1 MTEIAESHLQDGGR
15 VKDCLKKIRLS
26 SRHLLG
32 LINDVLDMSQIE
44 NGNFH
49 ISEEPISLPEV
60 LRDVNMITLA
70 GIRERGQI
78 FDVHVV
84 NLGQEQFLGDDL
96 RLRQILLNL
105 LSNAVKFTPAGG
117 QIVFRTE
124 QLPGTQGGRPLIR
137 FVVSDTGVGMSRE
150 FMEHIFEAFT
160 REQDSRT
167 DRIEGSGLGMCI
179 TKRLV
184 DMLGGT
190 VTVSSRPGV
199 GTTFEVT
206 LPMEPAPIRERPSL
220 PDMGV
225 LLVDRD
231 PVVLEQGCRLLEAL
245 GVEAGGT
252 DNVESAAAMIRD
264 RRQMGRE
271 YALVI
276 LDADMAGE
284 SGEEAGFILE
294 ELRGAGRLALSS
306 LEPGGNRSGL
316 AAMAAGFV
324 EKPFFRSTLR
334 NCILEYVQGETQSEQ
349 QAECHDFS
357 GKRFLLA
364 EDNELNRE
372 IALELLGAL
381 GAGLETA
388 VNGREALERF
398 RQSPPFYYDLILMD
412 IQMPVMNGYEA
423 ARAIRA
429 LKRRDA
435 ESVPIIAMTADAFVK
450 DIQSAREAGMN
461 GHMAKPL
468 DYDSLSRE
476 ISRYLGEV

>member
-1 MTEIAESHLQDGGR
+1 M
-15 VKDCLKKIRLS
+15 
-26 SRHLLG
+26 
-32 LINDVLDMSQIE
+32 
-44 NGNFH
+44 
-49 ISEEPISLPEV
+49 
-60 LRDVNMITLA
+60 
-70 GIRERGQI
+70 
-78 FDVHVV
+78 
-84 NLGQEQFLGDDL
+84 
-96 RLRQILLNL
+96 
-105 LSNAVKFTPAGG
+105 
-117 QIVFRTE
+117 
-124 QLPGTQGGRPLIR
+124 
-137 FVVSDTGVGMSRE
+137 
-150 FMEHIFEAFT
+150 
-160 REQDSRT
+160 
-167 DRIEGSGLGMCI
+167 
-179 TKRLV
+179 
-184 DMLGGT
+184 
-190 VTVSSRPGV
+190 
-199 GTTFEVT
+199 
-206 LPMEPAPIRERPSL
+206 
-220 PDMGV
+220 
-225 LLVDRD
+225 
-231 PVVLEQGCRLLEAL
+231 LEAL
-245 GVEAGGT
+245 GVEAGGADT
-252 DNVESAAAMIRD
+252 VESAAAMIRD
-264 RRQMGRE
+264 RGPMGRE

-276 LDADMAGE
+276 LDAEMAGE
-284 SGEEAGFILE
+284 SGEEAGRVLE
-294 ELRGAGRLALSS
+294 ELWGAGRLVLSS
-306 LEPGGNRSGL
+306 LEPGGDRSGL
-316 AAMAAGFV
+316 AARATGFV

-476 ISRYLGEV
+476 ISRYLG

>member
-1 MTEIAESHLQDGGR
+1 M
-15 VKDCLKKIRLS
+15 
-26 SRHLLG
+26 
-32 LINDVLDMSQIE
+32 
-44 NGNFH
+44 
-49 ISEEPISLPEV
+49 
-60 LRDVNMITLA
+60 
-70 GIRERGQI
+70 
-78 FDVHVV
+78 
-84 NLGQEQFLGDDL
+84 
-96 RLRQILLNL
+96 
-105 LSNAVKFTPAGG
+105 
-117 QIVFRTE
+117 
-124 QLPGTQGGRPLIR
+124 
-137 FVVSDTGVGMSRE
+137 
-150 FMEHIFEAFT
+150 
-160 REQDSRT
+160 
-167 DRIEGSGLGMCI
+167 
-179 TKRLV
+179 
-184 DMLGGT
+184 
-190 VTVSSRPGV
+190 
-199 GTTFEVT
+199 
-206 LPMEPAPIRERPSL
+206 
-220 PDMGV
+220 
-225 LLVDRD
+225 
-231 PVVLEQGCRLLEAL
+231 
-245 GVEAGGT
+245 
-252 DNVESAAAMIRD
+252 
-264 RRQMGRE
+264 
-271 YALVI
+271 
-276 LDADMAGE
+276 
-284 SGEEAGFILE
+284 E
-294 ELRGAGRLALSS
+294 ELWGAGRLVLSS
-306 LEPGGNRSGL
+306 LEPGGDRSGL
-316 AAMAAGFV
+316 AARATGFV

-334 NCILEYVQGETQSEQ
+334 NGILEYVQGETQSEQ